1 MILERLRNGVR
12 KLAADAG
19 MGKEY
24 KDVFEL
30 EGAFTIA
37 NSVERRKPSKPSI
50 RI

>member
-30 EGAFTIA
+30 EG
-37 NSVERRKPSKPSI
+37 VPSFREFYDVST
-50 RI
+50 